1 MAKFKY
7 PKQPKAPKAT
17 ASIAQHEKYADK
29 MKDWKKACAEIDK
42 DKSAHEKAKKRTADL
57 KAGKGLSG
65 RKR

>member
-7 PKQPKAPKAT
+7 PKQPKAPKAS
-17 ASIAQHEKYADK
+17 ASIAQHEAYADK
-29 MKDWKKACAEIDK
+29 MKAWKRQCDDIDK
-42 DKSAHEKAKKRTADL
+42 AKADHQKAAKKTAEL